1 MCFHLLIH
9 CSSGHELLM
18 KTRKEF
24 SKKNDLLSF
33 PPEQNFKQI
42 TSDKTIKI
50 TQMKRIN
57 YSLLLFSLLLTSFI
71 FDGCTKI
78 DKGFLSSTMTYS
90 VNEFTVIRG
99 RIKSSYSLV
108 TDGSTTPIKVKI
120 LHVYDVNGKIV
131 DSLFTKNYPVS
142 VWTAA
147 YDNKIDLTYAAI
159 MAKRKVV
166 EMPPVTVN
174 ESNGAFE
181 ANPATVYLPL
191 GKYTF
196 DLEVTNV
203 VGANTLSKAMTLNL
217 VDGKS
222 IETTPETGNYSVSRL
237 VANTASGPSNGT
249 ISAFNGTNNPF
260 VVETITRFADTPN
273 TVIIK
278 ITDRNGVVFNAK
290 TNEIMKRPNSG
301 LNPNPPFLQNL
312 QDYAPDTFTA
322 TDTALTLKYP
332 LVPFPIA
339 SLGNGYNMYYRIP
352 AAFVQIDSTTGWTS
366 NAAGNFY
373 QGAADSHY
381 KGVLKNDLY
390 DYSIRI
396 PLRVQVPGAYLI
408 RLKLLNATHR

>member
-1 MCFHLLIH
+1 
-9 CSSGHELLM
+9 
-18 KTRKEF
+18 
-24 SKKNDLLSF
+24 
-33 PPEQNFKQI
+33 
-42 TSDKTIKI
+42 
-50 TQMKRIN
+50 MKRIN
-57 YSLLLFSLLLTSFI
+57 HSLLLFSLLIASFSI
-71 FDGCTKI
+71 LDGCTKI
-78 DKGFLSSTMTYS
+78 DKGFISSTMTYS

-108 TDGSTTPIKVKI
+108 TDGSTTPIKVKM
-120 LHVYDVNGKIV
+120 LHVYDAAGKIV
-131 DSLFTKNYPVS
+131 DTLFTKNYPVS

-147 YDNKIDLTYAAI
+147 YDNKVDLTYAAI

-166 EMPPVTVN
+166 DMPPVTIN

-191 GKYTF
+191 GNYTF
-196 DLEVTNV
+196 DIEITNV
-203 VGANTLSKAMTLNL
+203 VGTRVLNKAMTLKL

-222 IETTPETGNYSVSRL
+222 IETTPETGAYSVGRL
-237 VANTASGPSNGT
+237 LANTASGASNGT
-249 ISAFNGTNNPF
+249 ISSFNGNNNPF
-260 VVETITRFADTPN
+260 VVESITRFADTPN
-273 TVIIK
+273 TVIIRIMDK
-278 ITDRNGVVFNAK
+278 NGVVFNPK

-301 LNPNPPFLQNL
+301 LNPNPAFLQNL
-312 QDYAPDTFTA
+312 QDYAPDTFLA

-352 AAFVQIDSTTGWTS
+352 TAFVQIDSTTAWSS
-366 NAAGNFY
+366 NTAGNFY
-373 QGAADSHY
+373 QGVTDSHY
-381 KGVLKNDLY
+381 KGLLKTDLY

>member
-1 MCFHLLIH
+1 
-9 CSSGHELLM
+9 
-18 KTRKEF
+18 
-24 SKKNDLLSF
+24 
-33 PPEQNFKQI
+33 
-42 TSDKTIKI
+42 
-50 TQMKRIN
+50 MKRIN

-108 TDGSTTPIKVKI
+108 TDGSTTPVKVKM

-147 YDNKIDLTYAAI
+147 YDNKTDLTYAAI

-166 EMPPVTVN
+166 DMPPVTVN

-191 GKYTF
+191 GRYTF

-203 VGANTLSKAMTLNL
+203 VGTQTLSKAMTLNL

-222 IETTPETGNYSVSRL
+222 IETTPETGAYAVYRM
-237 VANTASGPSNGT
+237 VKNTGT
-249 ISAFNGTNNPF
+249 SLGALFNGNNNPY
-260 VVETITRFADTPN
+260 VVESITRFADTPN
-273 TVIIK
+273 TVILK
-278 ITDRNGVVFNAK
+278 ITDKNGMVFNPK
-290 TNEIMKRPNSG
+290 LNEVMKRPNTG
-301 LNPNPPFLQNL
+301 LNPTPPFLQNL
-312 QDYAPDTFTA
+312 QDYAPDTYIA
-322 TDTALTLKYP
+322 NDTAMIIKYP

-339 SLGNGYNMYYRIP
+339 TLGNGFNMYYVIP
-352 AAFVQIDSTTGWTS
+352 TQYVQIDSTTTWSS
-366 NAAGNFY
+366 NTPGIY
-373 QGAADSHY
+373 YTGTTDSHF
-381 KGVLKNDLY
+381 KGYYKNDLY
-390 DYSIRI
+390 DYAYRI
-396 PLRVQVPGAYLI
+396 PLRVQVPGAYFI
-408 RLKLLNATHR
+408 KLKLLATTHR